1 MKGERCFYIV
11 CASSREDMLPTSY
24 YDPNGKL
31 ILDKHGV
38 AKFLEL
44 EQVFEFIAKHEINLG
59 DKAYVG
65 LMIEDDGG
73 CETRNC

>member
-1 MKGERCFYIV
+1 MKAERRSYII
-11 CASSREDMLPTSY
+11 CASSREDLLPTSY

-44 EQVFEFIAKHEINLG
+44 EQVFEFVAKYQINLG
-59 DKAYVG
+59 NSAYIDLIV
-65 LMIEDDGG
+65 EDDGG
-73 CETRNC
+73 GETPNC

>member
-1 MKGERCFYIV
+1 MKAERSYYII
-11 CASSREDMLPTSY
+11 CASSREDLLPTSY

-31 ILDKHGV
+31 ILDKNGV

-44 EQVFEFIAKHEINLG
+44 EHVFEFIAKHEINLG

>member
-1 MKGERCFYIV
+1 MKAERSYYII
-11 CASSREDMLPTSY
+11 CASSREDLLPTSY

-44 EQVFEFIAKHEINLG
+44 EQVFEFIAKHRINLG
-59 DKAYVG
+59 NSAYVD
-65 LMIEDDGG
+65 LMIDDDGG
-73 CETRNC
+73 DETPNC

>member
-1 MKGERCFYIV
+1 MKGQRCFYII

-44 EQVFEFIAKHEINLG
+44 EQVFEFIAKHRINLG
-59 DKAYVG
+59 NSAYVD
-65 LMIEDDGG
+65 LMMEDD
-73 CETRNC
+73 

>member
-1 MKGERCFYIV
+1 MKGQRCFYII

-31 ILDKHGV
+31 ILDKNGV

-44 EQVFEFIAKHEINLG
+44 EHVFEFIAKHEINLG